1 MRICPKC
8 SAYYADDSSTFCL
21 IDGMPLMN
29 VDPSS
34 DNWSEGSRVIEEKEN
49 ALRKQQR
56 KLKWRRVL
64 MSTMLIAT
72 IVVCAASINRWTY
85 VEKVGPERTP
95 SPTPSP
101 TPTPSP
107 SPVVYKITGQ
117 VTEAGKPLPL
127 VKIMLD
133 GGRIPST
140 TTDAQGKYT
149 FVGLPAGMSYIVTPD
164 PTIKFT
170 EPSRTINL
178 TRDGTADF
186 AVQLYK
192 ITGQVT
198 EAGKPLGGIDIKLG
212 GGRILSTTTGP
223 DGKYTFSGLRAGRP
237 YTITP
242 TKAKMKFTL
251 PSDTVK
257 KLTKDE
263 VVDFSRDAP
272 PRECTDADKNR
283 EEKAIIDRFKTG
295 WERLIKG
302 DPPKI
307 SAYGLAVGQEVTL
320 GRSIEYQVTFDKEC
334 TGAVVTATYVWE
346 VPGPGGRTSV
356 RGEKKFTCDKPR
368 RAWRCP

>member
-8 SAYYADDSSTFCL
+8 SDYYADDSSGFCL
-21 IDGMPLMN
+21 GDGMPLVK
-29 VDPSS
+29 VDPRS
-34 DNWSEGSRVIEEKEN
+34 DKWNEGARVIEEKGS
-49 ALRKQQR
+49 ALRKQKR
-56 KLKWRRVL
+56 RLKWRRVL

-72 IVVCAASINRWTY
+72 MAVCVATISRWTY
-85 VEKVGPERTP
+85 VETVRPE
-95 SPTPSP
+95 PTPTP

-149 FVGLPAGMSYIVTPD
+149 FLGLPAGMSYIVTPD

-170 EPSRTINL
+170 EPSCTINL

-192 ITGQVT
+192 ITVQVT
-198 EAGKPLGGIDIKLG
+198 EAGKPLGGIDIKLR
-212 GGRILSTTTGP
+212 GGRIPSTTTGP
-223 DGKYTFSGLRAGRP
+223 DGKYTFNGLRAGRP

-251 PSDTVK
+251 PSHTVK

-263 VVDFSRDAP
+263 LVNFSRDAP
-272 PRECTDADKNR
+272 PRECTDADKDR
-283 EEKAIIDRFKTG
+283 ERKTIIDRFNTG
-295 WERLIKG
+295 WERQIKG

-307 SAYGLAVGQEVTL
+307 SAYGLAVGQEATL
-320 GRSIEYQVTFDKEC
+320 GRPIEYQVTFDKEC

-346 VPGPGGRTSV
+346 VPAPGGRTGV
-356 RGEKKFTCDKPR
+356 LGEKKFTCDKPR
-368 RAWRCP
+368 GAWRCP